1 MSTPHSRLPGAA
13 ESASSRVWPAAALLV
28 LLGLAAYANSFGIPF
43 LFDDTPAIVEN
54 PAIRSVATALA
65 SGQPGGLTTSG
76 RPVLALSF
84 ALNYAASGYAVA
96 SYHAVN
102 LAIHLAAGLALF
114 GLVRRTLLASPVLR
128 TRPCAFASLPL
139 ATAIAALWLLHPLQ
153 TESVAYIVQ
162 RAESLVGFF
171 CLFTLYAFARGVS
184 GARGWLVASVVACAL
199 GMGSKEV
206 MAGVPFLVLLYD
218 RTFVAGSFAA
228 AWRARKAWYLAYAAT
243 WLILLTLL
251 VAGSDRGG
259 TAGFG
264 TQMSSWHY
272 ALTQCHALVRYLG
285 LSVWPSPLVFDYGTG
300 AARSLA
306 EVLPQALL
314 VVALLAGTVVALR
327 RWPAAGFLAA
337 WCFILL
343 APSSSFVPVVTQ
355 TIAEHRM
362 YLPLAA
368 LAVAGVV
375 GAYAALGR
383 RAWPLLGVVAL
394 ALGAATIARLGD
406 YRSELSIW
414 GDTAAKHPSSARA
427 HNNFGQALFRA
438 DRLDDA
444 IASYERALA
453 IHPKYPETHYNLG
466 VARMRQ
472 GDAARAIAHYEAA
485 LRHEPDYPE
494 ALNNLGNALAQ
505 AGRHD
510 EALARYAEAVQRR
523 PSFAEAHNN
532 LGNALLHAGRG
543 VEAQAAFKTAG
554 RLRPGDA
561 ETHYNLGN
569 ALAAAGQMPEAL
581 AEFRAALAVRPA
593 YAEAHTNAGNA
604 LLALNRPAEAL
615 AHYEQAIAAS
625 PNLPDAHFNLGTLLL
640 QLDRPA
646 EALPRFE
653 TALRLRPGFTAVHR
667 PYGYAL
673 AVLGRRAE
681 AIAQYE
687 SHLRASPG
695 DTEARQELAQLRG
708 SR

>member
-1 MSTPHSRLPGAA
+1 MSTRRPHPSLGLQPTPT
-13 ESASSRVWPAAALLV
+13 RVWPAVALLI
-28 LLGLAAYANSFGIPF
+28 LLGAIVYARSFSIPF

-54 PAIRSVATALA
+54 PAIRSFATALA
-65 SGQPGGLTTSG
+65 PGQPGGLTTSG

-84 ALNYAASGYAVA
+84 ALNHAASGYAVG

-102 LAIHLAAGLALF
+102 LAIHLAAALALF
-114 GLVRRTLLASPVLR
+114 GLVRRTLLGASGLCSKPL
-128 TRPCAFASLPL
+128 ASAALPL
-139 ATAIAALWLLHPLQ
+139 ATATAALWLLHPLQ

-162 RAESLVGFF
+162 RAESLVGLF
-171 CLFTLYAFARGVS
+171 CLFTLYAFARGTA
-184 GARGWLVASVVACAL
+184 GDCRWLGLSVIACAL

-206 MAGVPFLVLLYD
+206 MAGVPLLVLLYD

-243 WLILLTLL
+243 WLILLALL
-251 VAGSDRGG
+251 VSGSDRGG

-272 ALTQCHALVRYLG
+272 ALTQCHALVRYLC
-285 LSVWPSPLVFDYGTG
+285 LSVWPWSLVFDYGTG
-300 AARSLA
+300 AARSLG

-327 RWPAAGFLAA
+327 RWPVTGFLAA

-355 TIAEHRM
+355 TMAEHRM

-368 LAVAGVV
+368 LVAAGVV
-375 GAYAALGR
+375 GAHAALGR
-383 RAWPLLGVVAL
+383 RAWPLLGVVAV
-394 ALGAATIARLGD
+394 ALGATTVARLGD
-406 YRSELSIW
+406 YRDELSIW

-427 HNNFGQALFRA
+427 HNNYGQALFRA
-438 DRLDDA
+438 GRLDEA
-444 IASYERALA
+444 VASYERALA
-453 IHPKYPETHYNLG
+453 IQPKYPETHYNLG

-472 GDAARAIAHYEAA
+472 GDAARAIAHYDTA

-505 AGRHD
+505 LGRHE
-510 EALARYAEAVQRR
+510 EALARYAEAVKRR

-532 LGNALLHAGRG
+532 LGNALLQAGRG
-543 VEAQAAFKTAG
+543 EEAQAAFRTAG
-554 RLRPGDA
+554 RLRPDNA

-569 ALAAAGQMPEAL
+569 ALAASGRMTEAL
-581 AEFRAALAVRPA
+581 VEFRAALAVRPA

-615 AHYEQAIAAS
+615 AHYEQAIADS

-681 AIAQYE
+681 AITHYE
-687 SHLRASPG
+687 AHLRANPG
-695 DTEARQELAQLRG
+695 DAEARQELAQIRSG
-708 SR
+708 R

>member
-1 MSTPHSRLPGAA
+1 MSTRRPHP
-13 ESASSRVWPAAALLV
+13 SSGLQPTPARVWPAASLLI
-28 LLGLAAYANSFGIPF
+28 LLGVVAYARSFGIPF

-54 PAIRSVATALA
+54 AALRSVATALA
-65 SGQPGGLTTSG
+65 PGQPGGLTTSG

-84 ALNYAASGYAVA
+84 ALNHAASGYAVG

-102 LAIHLAAGLALF
+102 LAIHLAAALVLF
-114 GLVRRTLLASPVLR
+114 GLVRRTLLGATWLRSMPLAS
-128 TRPCAFASLPL
+128 AALPL
-139 ATAIAALWLLHPLQ
+139 ATATAALWLLHPLQ

-162 RAESLVGFF
+162 RAESLVGLF
-171 CLFTLYAFARGVS
+171 CLFTLYAFARGTA
-184 GARGWLVASVVACAL
+184 GDRRWLGLSVIACAL

-206 MAGVPFLVLLYD
+206 MAGVPLLVLLYD
-218 RTFVAGSFAA
+218 RTFVTGSFAA
-228 AWRARKAWYLAYAAT
+228 AWRTRKAWYLAYAAT
-243 WLILLTLL
+243 WLILLALL

-272 ALTQCHALVRYLG
+272 ALTQCDALVRYLW
-285 LSVWPSPLVFDYGTG
+285 LSVWPWPLVFDYGTG
-300 AARSLA
+300 AARSLG

-314 VVALLAGTVVALR
+314 VVTLLAGTVVALR
-327 RWPAAGFLAA
+327 RWPVAGFLAA
-337 WCFILL
+337 WCWILL

-355 TIAEHRM
+355 TMAEHRM

-368 LAVAGVV
+368 LVAAGVV
-375 GAYAALGR
+375 GAHAALGR
-383 RAWPLLGVVAL
+383 RAWPLLGVVAV
-394 ALGAATIARLGD
+394 ALGAATVARLGD
-406 YRSELSIW
+406 YRDELTIW

-438 DRLDDA
+438 GRLEDS

-453 IHPKYPETHYNLG
+453 IQPKYPETHYNLG

-472 GDAARAIAHYEAA
+472 GDAARAIAHYDTA

-505 AGRHD
+505 LGRHE
-510 EALARYAEAVQRR
+510 EALARYAEAVKRR

-543 VEAQAAFKTAG
+543 EEAQAAFRTAG
-554 RLRPGDA
+554 LLRPDNA

-569 ALAAAGQMPEAL
+569 ALAASGRMPEAL
-581 AEFRAALAVRPA
+581 VEFRAALAIRPA

-625 PNLPDAHFNLGTLLL
+625 PNLSDAHFNLGTLLL

-653 TALRLRPGFTAVHR
+653 TALRLRPDFSAVHR

-681 AIAQYE
+681 ALTHYE
-687 SHLRASPG
+687 AHLRANPG
-695 DTEARQELAQLRG
+695 DAEARQELAQIRSG
-708 SR
+708 R

>member
-1 MSTPHSRLPGAA
+1 MSPQRPIP
-13 ESASSRVWPAAALLV
+13 SSGLQPAPAQVWPAVALLL
-28 LLGLAAYANSFGIPF
+28 LLGLAAYARSFGIPF

-65 SGQPGGLTTSG
+65 PGQPGGLTTSG

-84 ALNYAASGYAVA
+84 ALNHAASGYAVG

-102 LAIHLAAGLALF
+102 LAIHLAAALALF
-114 GLVRRTLLASPVLR
+114 GLVRRTLLGSPQLR
-128 TRPCAFASLPL
+128 THAGAALPL
-139 ATAIAALWLLHPLQ
+139 ATATAALWLLHPLQ

-171 CLFTLYAFARGVS
+171 CLFTLYAFARGAA
-184 GARGWLVASVVACAL
+184 GGRGWLAVSVAACAL
-199 GMGSKEV
+199 GMASKEV
-206 MAGVPFLVLLYD
+206 MAGVPLLVLLYD
-218 RTFVAGSFAA
+218 RTFIAGSFSA
-228 AWRARKAWYLAYAAT
+228 AWRSRKAWYLAYAAT
-243 WLILLTLL
+243 WLILLALL

-264 TQMSSWHY
+264 TTMSSWHY
-272 ALTQCHALVRYLG
+272 ALTQCRALVRYLW
-285 LSVWPSPLVFDYGTG
+285 LSVWPWPLVFDYGTVT
-300 AARSLA
+300 ARSLG

-327 RWPAAGFLAA
+327 RWPVAGFLGA

-355 TIAEHRM
+355 TMAEHRM

-368 LAVAGVV
+368 LVVALSFSVHAV
-375 GAYAALGR
+375 LGR
-383 RAWPLLGVVAL
+383 RAWPLLGIVAL
-394 ALGAATIARLGD
+394 ALGGATFARLGD
-406 YRSELSIW
+406 YRSELAIW
-414 GDTAAKHPSSARA
+414 GDTAAKYPASARA
-427 HNNFGQALFRA
+427 HNNYGQALFRA
-438 DRLDDA
+438 ERLGEA
-444 IASYERALA
+444 IASYERAVALQSR
-453 IHPKYPETHYNLG
+453 YPESHYNLG

-472 GDAARAIAHYEAA
+472 GDAARAIAHYETA

-505 AGRHD
+505 LGRHD
-510 EALARYAEAVQRR
+510 EALARYAEAVKRR
-523 PSFAEAHNN
+523 PTFAEAHNN
-532 LGNALLHAGRG
+532 LGNALLQAGRG
-543 VEAQAAFKTAG
+543 AEAQAAFRTAG
-554 RLRPGDA
+554 RLRPDDA

-569 ALAAAGQMPEAL
+569 ALAAAGQMPDAL
-581 AEFRAALAVRPA
+581 VEFRAALAVRPS

-604 LLALNRPAEAL
+604 LLALNRPTEAL
-615 AHYEQAIAAS
+615 THYEQAIAAS
-625 PNLPDAHFNLGTLLL
+625 PNLPDAHFNLGSLLL

-646 EALPRFE
+646 DAISRFE
-653 TALRLRPGFTAVHR
+653 IALRLRPSFTAVHR

-687 SHLRASPG
+687 AHLRANPG
-695 DTEARQELAQLRG
+695 DTEARQELTQIRSG
-708 SR
+708 R